1 VPPSA
6 HGAKVRYMDS
16 PVILAVDE
24 DPDAL
29 LNIDQE
35 LNDRYARHY
44 RVRAL
49 PSATQA
55 REWLE
60 ELSTAGDEVALIL
73 AGQSLSEL
81 TGSDL
86 LNEAHHLH
94 PHAKRALLVEW
105 GALGDRATGKAI
117 FDSIAH
123 GRIDHYLLKPSAPPD
138 ELFHNTIS
146 GLLLEWAEAQR
157 AFPFTIRVVG
167 ESWSGRAYELRK
179 ALNRCAFPHAFW
191 LADSSRGRAVVNA
204 VGENAKLPLMVLPDG
219 RVLQNP
225 TNAEIA
231 LASGGPVA
239 PEREDYD
246 LVIVGAGPAGLSAA
260 VYGASEGFNTL
271 VVDDGGI
278 GGQATSSSL
287 IRNYLGFPAESAG
300 GGWHSGRT
308 SRRGYSVRASP
319 LCSRSPTC
327 GATTTGSRSR
337 CRTSA
342 RCVPG
347 PSCWPV
353 GSAIA
358 YSASPRSRNSMAPAS
373 SMADQRPKHPLW
385 LTETS
390 TSSAARTQPGR
401 RPCIWHVMQRTS
413 PWSCEPTRW
422 PLVCPTI

>member
-1 VPPSA
+1 
-6 HGAKVRYMDS
+6 MDS

-44 RVRAL
+44 QVRAL

-347 PSCWPV
+347 HRAGQWGQLSPTRDPRARGTQWRGRFLWRTNVRSTRDGRPRGLHPRRRELSRAGGAV
-353 GSAIA
+353 SGTIRGPRHRGR
-358 YSASPRSRNSMAPAS
+358 ASR
-373 SMADQRPKHPLW
+373 
-385 LTETS
+385 LT
-390 TSSAARTQPGR
+390 GR
-401 RPCIWHVMQRTS
+401 RHV
-413 PWSCEPTRW
+413 
-422 PLVCPTI
+422 PLSDP